1 MIPTAWGVFAAAGCV
16 TAVLWL
22 ERHRGGIGVTENEFW
37 AAMWALLAGGIIGAK
52 MLFVLLG
59 WEHYARGEL
68 RFWADFSVGFV
79 FFGGLLGAGLAGAV
93 FARLR
98 RLEFMRGADYFAVA
112 VPLGHAIGRIGCC
125 FTGCCYGRAGL
136 PVQLYE
142 ALGLVLIALTC
153 RHVLGRVEAGVA
165 ARGTAFRVYLALYG
179 GLRLV
184 LDPLRAD
191 GRPERFLGIS
201 YPQGIALCVIALALV
216 WQRNIGTTRATIRAS

>member
-1 MIPTAWGVFAAAGCV
+1 
-16 TAVLWL
+16 
-22 ERHRGGIGVTENEFW
+22 
-37 AAMWALLAGGIIGAK
+37 
-52 MLFVLLG
+52 
-59 WEHYARGEL
+59 
-68 RFWADFSVGFV
+68 
-79 FFGGLLGAGLAGAV
+79 
-93 FARLR
+93 
-98 RLEFMRGADYFAVA
+98 
-112 VPLGHAIGRIGCC
+112 
-125 FTGCCYGRAGL
+125 CYGRAGH